1 MYISTVCVAAS
12 TDRVSC
18 VACRYME
25 KIVLIQIRGRSA
37 NQYIHAHDG
46 SLAVLCF
53 LCRCIFVCIAIP
65 SVSVNTSVEC
75 DR

>member
-25 KIVLIQIRGRSA
+25 KIVLI
-37 NQYIHAHDG
+37 
-46 SLAVLCF
+46 
-53 LCRCIFVCIAIP
+53 
-65 SVSVNTSVEC
+65 
-75 DR
+75 